1 LSVVGWKGCMTWSL
15 KIGIADGSKIKLTLY
30 PIWDMVYKLK
40 THNVRMVIMRMK
52 TQTTIRVDQENYLQA
67 KEILKYLGLSYSQ
80 AINVFNNMIVC
91 HKGLPF
97 EIKIPNDETLAAM
110 SEAQHL
116 NGDFVSID
124 DFAK

>member
-1 LSVVGWKGCMTWSL
+1 
-15 KIGIADGSKIKLTLY
+15 
-30 PIWDMVYKLK
+30 
-40 THNVRMVIMRMK
+40 MK
-52 TQTTIRVDQENYLQA
+52 TQTTIRVDQKNYKQA

-80 AINVFNNMIVC
+80 AINVFNNMIIC

-110 SEAQHL
+110 SEAKHL
-116 NGDFVSID
+116 EGDYVSID

>member
-1 LSVVGWKGCMTWSL
+1 
-15 KIGIADGSKIKLTLY
+15 
-30 PIWDMVYKLK
+30 
-40 THNVRMVIMRMK
+40 MVIMRMK

-67 KEILKYLGLSYSQ
+67 KEILKYLGLTYSQILKYLGLTYSQ

-110 SEAQHL
+110 SEAEQL
-116 NGDFVSID
+116 NGDFVSIN
-124 DFAK
+124 DFVKPL

>member
-1 LSVVGWKGCMTWSL
+1 
-15 KIGIADGSKIKLTLY
+15 
-30 PIWDMVYKLK
+30 
-40 THNVRMVIMRMK
+40 MRMK

-67 KEILKYLGLSYSQ
+67 KEILKFLGLSYSQ

-97 EIKIPNDETLAAM
+97 EIKIPNDETLTAM

-116 NGDFVSID
+116 NGDFVSIMGASGSGKSTFMNIIGCLD
-124 DFAK
+124 KPTSGEYFLDNNQVSSMETDELAEIRNV

>member
-1 LSVVGWKGCMTWSL
+1 
-15 KIGIADGSKIKLTLY
+15 
-30 PIWDMVYKLK
+30 
-40 THNVRMVIMRMK
+40 MVIMRMK
-52 TQTTIRVDQENYLQA
+52 TQTTIRVDQKNYLQA

-97 EIKIPNDETLAAM
+97 EIKIPTDETLAAM
-110 SEAQHL
+110 SEAEHL

-124 DFAK
+124 NFMK

>member
-1 LSVVGWKGCMTWSL
+1 
-15 KIGIADGSKIKLTLY
+15 
-30 PIWDMVYKLK
+30 
-40 THNVRMVIMRMK
+40 MVILPMK
-52 TQTTIRVDQENYLQA
+52 TQTTVRVDKKNYLQA

-110 SEAQHL
+110 SQAEKL
-116 NGDFVSID
+116 DGNFVSID
-124 DFAK
+124 DFVK